1 MFRTTN
7 QKYPLNQRL
16 LCHNIPLFLVMS
28 RNNGSTESCED
39 SHSSVPGSE
48 NPRTGDDHSV
58 MSTFTWS
65 QYTSVDSPRAPG
77 SPVIS
82 APSYGWS
89 DSHGDSTRAQGHG
102 EPPEEIPSEPQSDT
116 IRSDYIS
123 DSVQSAYNGEIN
135 GRSDAS
141 QWGSGGPVEGESSN
155 QEGFA
160 PSTQEHQDP
169 GGSPSGLL
177 SIPPM
182 SSFYD
187 TDDDR
192 ESEEQRLT
200 PDRPLGVIEGN
211 GPVPR
216 ERGNIGE
223 SLGAERNQP
232 NGV

>member
-1 MFRTTN
+1 
-7 QKYPLNQRL
+7 
-16 LCHNIPLFLVMS
+16 MS
-28 RNNGSTESCED
+28 RNNGSTESCEN
-39 SHSSVPGSE
+39 SRSTVPGSE

-102 EPPEEIPSEPQSDT
+102 EPPEEIPSELQSDT
-116 IRSDYIS
+116 IRSDYLS
-123 DSVQSAYNGEIN
+123 DSVQPAYNGEIDGHSN
-135 GRSDAS
+135 AG
-141 QWGSGGPVEGESSN
+141 QGGSGGPVEGGSSS

-160 PSTQEHQDP
+160 PSTQEHRDL
-169 GGSPSGLL
+169 GGSTSGLL
-177 SIPPM
+177 TIPPM

-187 TDDDR
+187 SDDDR

-223 SLGAERNQP
+223 SLGTERNQP